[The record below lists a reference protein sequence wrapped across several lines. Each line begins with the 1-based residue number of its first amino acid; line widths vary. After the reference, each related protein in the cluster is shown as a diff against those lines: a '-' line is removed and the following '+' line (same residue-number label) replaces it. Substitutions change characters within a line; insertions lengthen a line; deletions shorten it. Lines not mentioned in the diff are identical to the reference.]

1 MKKLLALLLALVT
14 SLALCACGKENIQDA
29 EVQNV
34 PQTQE
39 MATTTSAVNT
49 ELTEPQIIE
58 IELTA
63 ENWQEYFDTE
73 NVGANYFWIRNSFDE
88 VEGFIS
94 CNFFVPLKEEY
105 QSRITNLENTEI
117 AYEISGVQG
126 YRDIMVDIE
135 NEQVSLGDEWEDD
148 YQQSVEHTKDGTIY
162 GYNLAEN
169 GLPFG
174 GYENYARMGSDD
186 GIAFL
191 FEVSNLVRIKG
202 AIYLFA
208 E

>member
-1 MKKLLALLLALVT
+1 MKKAISLLLALVMCL
-14 SLALCACGKENIQDA
+14 SLCACGKENIQDA
-29 EVQNV
+29 KVQNA
-34 PQTQE
+34 PKTQE
-39 MATTTSAVNT
+39 MTTTTTAVNT
-49 ELTEPQIIE
+49 EPTEPQIIE

-94 CNFFVPLKEEY
+94 CNFFVPLKEKY

-135 NEQVSLGDEWEDD
+135 NEQVSIGDEWEDD
-148 YQQSVEHTKDGTIY
+148 YQQSVEHTKDGIIY
-162 GYNLAEN
+162 GYHLEES

-186 GIAFL
+186 TIACL

-202 AIYLFA
+202 TIYLFA